1 MFSIKK
7 KFKKKKALQVVTWDD
22 SDEED
27 QGEAGHERGAQQDQ
41 ADLDSQPQRDHP
53 GGVRCVLQELDQR
66 LGGPPRRQALLR

>member
-27 QGEAGHERGAQQDQ
+27 QGEDEQEEV
-41 ADLDSQPQRDHP
+41 ADMCFMAMNDEVSSSKPDGSSYEKLSHAYEEI
-53 GGVRCVLQELDQR
+53 L
-66 LGGPPRRQALLR
+66 